1 MGHML
6 RLLNLRIET
15 DEERIPLLI
24 SEVIVKETHSIIVFC
39 PLAKTLKKRSFLQHK
54 LVNELILLRFDFGES
69 FIFNSVPV
77 KK

>member
-39 PLAKTLKKRSFLQHK
+39 PLAKTLKKR
-54 LVNELILLRFDFGES
+54 
-69 FIFNSVPV
+69 
-77 KK
+77 

>member
-1 MGHML
+1 MHYICNPGTGHDMGHML

-39 PLAKTLKKRSFLQHK
+39 PLAKTLKKR
-54 LVNELILLRFDFGES
+54 
-69 FIFNSVPV
+69 
-77 KK
+77 